1 MVLSTFLSRTDVGK
15 LGTTSDYF
23 LTFPSRTDVGKFRIL
38 TFPSRTDVGKLGTT
52 SGQTCHRP

>member
-23 LTFPSRTDVGKFRIL
+23 LTFPSRTDVGK
-38 TFPSRTDVGKLGTT
+38 LGTT